1 MNEFDRHP
9 SIRYNDAYSLWWDT
23 YCIRV
28 VIKTRTIFE
37 SKHRNELKLADYIKV
52 SEDRKVLEMR
62 IVPPDESH
70 HFWRTAT
77 SKGFNYFFVSP
88 NEALEFIDANLSE
101 IAYVDRPVSMD
112 AISAIRQVQSEDP
125 ALSGI
130 KVVVRPKL
138 FFGKYTYC
146 IHFRSYSW
154 RLNNAAA
161 HEINETIIRL
171 FHIDPITALP
181 EDQAR
186 IRFKF
191 PTAKRAYVRDLN
203 DVILIK
209 LCIDGDLIESIERA
223 VLESEI
229 QDRSEE
235 IPLAA

>member
-37 SKHRNELKLADYIKV
+37 SKHRKDLNLADCIKV
-52 SEDRKVLEMR
+52 SEDRKVLDAR
-62 IVPPDESH
+62 IVQPDETH

-77 SKGFNYFFVSP
+77 SKGFNYFFSSP
-88 NEALEFIDANLSE
+88 NEALEFIDANIAE
-101 IAYVDRPVSMD
+101 IDYVDRPVSMG
-112 AISAIRQVQSEDP
+112 AIDAIRQVQSEDP

-146 IHFRSYSW
+146 INFRSYSW
-154 RLNNAAA
+154 RLNSANAN
-161 HEINETIIRL
+161 EINETITRL
-171 FHIDPITALP
+171 FHFNPITGLP

-191 PTAKRAYVRDLN
+191 PTANRAYVRDLN
-203 DVILIK
+203 DIILIK